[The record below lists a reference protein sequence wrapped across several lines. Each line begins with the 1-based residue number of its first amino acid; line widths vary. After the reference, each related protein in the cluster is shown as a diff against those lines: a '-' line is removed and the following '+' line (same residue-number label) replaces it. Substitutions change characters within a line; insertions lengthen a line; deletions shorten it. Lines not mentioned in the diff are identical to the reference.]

1 MDVQELRD
9 FLFRTRFQ
17 RDLFDPVIV
26 EHLRQVAHDQ
36 AAKEGLLETNR
47 LSGQQII
54 DIAPPSPVAN
64 ETWVFWEIRRK
75 LFYIASDIDLA
86 DPAVWKYQTLT
97 IRTFDLNQQVVISHE
112 EATGSNFYVTRHL
125 VSRVLFNCIV
135 LGQRI
140 DVPAGSPANPAP
152 GSKK

>member
-1 MDVQELRD
+1 MDAQEVRD

-17 RDLFDPVIV
+17 LDRFDPVIV
-26 EHLRQVAHDQ
+26 EHLRQVAQDL
-36 AAKEGLLETNR
+36 AAREGLLDPNT
-47 LSGQQII
+47 LAGQQII
-54 DIAPPSPVAN
+54 DIAPVSPVAN

-97 IRTFDLNQQVVISHE
+97 TRTFDLEKQVVISHE
-112 EATGSNFYVTRHL
+112 EATGSNFYMTRHL

-140 DVPAGSPANPAP
+140 DVPGR
-152 GSKK
+152 